1 MSLRAPRPRRC
12 GGRGRG
18 RALASV
24 VVYFIVQNELRGQ
37 VDRNL
42 QDQVEQVSRLTG
54 FQFFTTPIAPNQYL
68 LQVPTRPFAEP
79 LPARRPQR
87 RASTGRPTSFGT
99 PQPAA
104 SRGRQARSRSRRAS
118 AATSTSRTHFN
129 GQHVR
134 LLAASLPGGY
144 AIVVATP
151 LTNVDH
157 ELSKI
162 RLWLLLV
169 ALGGIGIASVVGL
182 PRRACGAQAGARPE
196 RHGRARPARRATC
209 RSASRSRGSDELS
222 RLATTFNAMLQ
233 SLDEAQQRQRQ
244 LVQDASHELRTPLT
258 SLRTNIEVLAT
269 QGGGLPPEEREQL
282 LEDVVAQ
289 LSEMTDLI
297 TELTELARG
306 EEQQT
311 ALEEV
316 RLDLLTEDAIRRTAR
331 NHPDVPIEADLA
343 PTTIVGMPASLER
356 AIANLLDNAAKW
368 SPPGEPVEVT
378 LDGGELTVRDHGPG
392 IAEADRPHVFERF
405 YRATSAR
412 SMPGSGLG
420 LAIVRQVAEMHG
432 GTVVAEEAPGGGTL
446 MRLRL
451 DAPRRRRAGGRWS
464 TRSRRRP
471 HLRLGPNPPA
481 LVARDGPLWYLP
493 ESTFRREHE
502 SDDGL
507 ANASVTTIPAAGQHR
522 MRHPQLGVEAA
533 HDGRSQPAEARPLKT
548 GAPLRPGPG
557 RRSLPWW
564 RWRRRSPAGDRRR
577 ADLEHGPGNRGAR
590 TTGVGSWESL
600 SGTPNVVVAPAGIVA
615 STTTAAGTAIAAA
628 ASCRR

>member
-1 MSLRAPRPRRC
+1 VSLRARL
-12 GGRGRG
+12 GLV
-18 RALASV
+18 AAAAVAAAVLLASV

-42 QDQVEQVSRLTG
+42 RDQVEQVTRVIG
-54 FQFFTTPIAPNQYL
+54 FQFFSTAFAPNQYL
-68 LQVPTRPFAEP
+68 LQVPTQPFASP
-79 LPARRPQR
+79 FQLVDRDGGLYRLPR
-87 RASTGRPTSFGT
+87 SFGK
-99 PQPAA
+99 PQPALPGFDKA
-104 SRGRQARSRSRRAS
+104 LEVATGQRGDFYFED
-118 AATSTSRTHFN
+118 HFN

-134 LLAASLPGGY
+134 LLAAALPGAGGY

-169 ALGGIGIASVVGL
+169 ALGGIGIASVLGFLVA
-182 PRRACGAQAGARPE
+182 RAALKPVRDLSDTAE
-196 RHGRARPARRATC
+196 HVRAT
-209 RSASRSRGSDELS
+209 RDLSQRIEVSGNDELS

-258 SLRTNIEVLAT
+258 SLRTNIEVLAM
-269 QGGGLPPEEREQL
+269 QGGGLPQEEREQL

-289 LSEMTDLI
+289 LREMTDLI

-316 RLDLLTEDAIRRTAR
+316 RLDMLTEYAIRRAAR

-343 PTTIVGMPASLER
+343 PTMIVGMPASLER

-368 SPPGEPVEVT
+368 SPRGEPVEVK

-392 IAEADRPHVFERF
+392 ISEADRPHVFERF

-420 LAIVRQVAEMHG
+420 LAIVLQVAEMHG
-432 GTVVAEEAPGGGTL
+432 GTIVAEEAPGGGTL

-451 DAPRRRRAGGRWS
+451 DAR
-464 TRSRRRP
+464 
-471 HLRLGPNPPA
+471 
-481 LVARDGPLWYLP
+481 
-493 ESTFRREHE
+493 
-502 SDDGL
+502 
-507 ANASVTTIPAAGQHR
+507 
-522 MRHPQLGVEAA
+522 
-533 HDGRSQPAEARPLKT
+533 
-548 GAPLRPGPG
+548 
-557 RRSLPWW
+557 
-564 RWRRRSPAGDRRR
+564 
-577 ADLEHGPGNRGAR
+577 
-590 TTGVGSWESL
+590 
-600 SGTPNVVVAPAGIVA
+600 VVAEP
-615 STTTAAGTAIAAA
+615 AA
-628 ASCRR
+628 ASNPVEA